1 MWFGATPY
9 YNGMGTKK
17 NITQFCEE
25 LAEPVAE
32 ELGYVIWDTEYVK
45 EGGRYILRY
54 TIDRDGG
61 VGIDDCERFHRA
73 IDPLLDEADPIEESY
88 TLEVSSPGLER
99 ELKYEWHYEC
109 CVGDTVEVHLYKP
122 VEGSK
127 LFVGTLLPLDENV
140 NVEISGKKY
149 SFPKNT
155 VSKVN
160 IYFDIKSI
168 NQEDNG
174 KI

>member
-1 MWFGATPY
+1 M
-9 YNGMGTKK
+9 KK
-17 NITQFCEE
+17 NITQICEE

-32 ELGYVIWDTEYVK
+32 KLGCVIWDTEYVK

-61 VGIDDCERFHRA
+61 VGIDDCERFHRE

-88 TLEVSSPGLER
+88 TLEVSSPGIER

-109 CVGDTVEVHLYKP
+109 CTGDTVEVHLYKP
-122 VEGSK
+122 YEGSK
-127 LFVGTLLPLDENV
+127 LYIGELLPLDENV
-140 NVEISGKKY
+140 NIEADGKKY
-149 SFPKNT
+149 SFPRSS

-168 NQEDNG
+168 NQEENG
-174 KI
+174 KK

>member
-1 MWFGATPY
+1 M
-9 YNGMGTKK
+9 KK
-17 NITQFCEE
+17 NITQICEE

-32 ELGYVIWDTEYVK
+32 KLGYVIWDTEYVK

-61 VGIDDCERFHRA
+61 VGIDDCERFHRE

-88 TLEVSSPGLER
+88 TLEVSSPGIER

-109 CVGDTVEVHLYKP
+109 CTGDTVEVHLYKP
-122 VEGSK
+122 YEGSK
-127 LFVGTLLPLDENV
+127 LYIGELLPLDENV
-140 NVEISGKKY
+140 NIEADGKKY
-149 SFPKNT
+149 SFPRSS

-168 NQEDNG
+168 NQEENG
-174 KI
+174 KK

>member
-1 MWFGATPY
+1 M
-9 YNGMGTKK
+9 KK
-17 NITQFCEE
+17 NITQICEE

-61 VGIDDCERFHRA
+61 VGIDDCEKFHRA

-88 TLEVSSPGLER
+88 TLEVSSPGIER

-109 CVGDTVEVHLYKP
+109 CEGDTVEVHLYKP
-122 VEGSK
+122 YEGSK
-127 LFVGTLLPLDENV
+127 LFVGTLLPLDGNV
-140 NVEISGKKY
+140 NVEVAGRKY
-149 SFPKNT
+149 AFPRSS

-168 NQEDNG
+168 NQEENG

>member
-1 MWFGATPY
+1 M
-9 YNGMGTKK
+9 KK
-17 NITQFCEE
+17 NITQICEE
-25 LAEPVAE
+25 LAEHVAE
-32 ELGYVIWDTEYVK
+32 KLGYVIWDTEYVK

-61 VGIDDCERFHRA
+61 VGIDDCERFHRE

-88 TLEVSSPGLER
+88 TLEVSSPGIER

-109 CVGDTVEVHLYKP
+109 CTGDTVEVHLYKP
-122 VEGSK
+122 YEGSK
-127 LFVGTLLPLDENV
+127 LYIGELLPLDENV
-140 NVEISGKKY
+140 NIEADGKKY
-149 SFPKNT
+149 SFPRSS

-168 NQEDNG
+168 NQEENE
-174 KI
+174 KK

>member
-1 MWFGATPY
+1 M
-9 YNGMGTKK
+9 KK
-17 NITQFCEE
+17 NIADICEE

-54 TIDRDGG
+54 TIDKDGG
-61 VGIDDCERFHRA
+61 GDINDCEKFHRA

-88 TLEVSSPGLER
+88 TLEVSSPGIER

-109 CVGDTVEVHLYKP
+109 CVGDTVEVKLYKP
-122 VEGSK
+122 YNNAK
-127 LFVGTLLPLDENV
+127 NYVGKLLPLDGNLNLEC
-140 NVEISGKKY
+140 GGQK
-149 SFPKNT
+149 
-155 VSKVN
+155 VSIPREYVAKVN

-168 NQEDNG
+168 DQED
-174 KI
+174 KRKK

>member
-1 MWFGATPY
+1 M
-9 YNGMGTKK
+9 KK
-17 NITQFCEE
+17 NIVSVCEE

-54 TIDRDGG
+54 TIDKDGG
-61 VGIDDCERFHRA
+61 VDLNDCEKFHHA

-88 TLEVSSPGLER
+88 TLEVSSPGIER

-109 CVGDTVEVHLYKP
+109 CVGDTVEVRLYKP
-122 VEGSK
+122 YENSK
-127 LFVGTLLPLDENV
+127 LFVGKLLPLDENV
-140 NVEISGKKY
+140 NIECNEKKY
-149 SFPKNT
+149 SFPRAS

-160 IYFDIKSI
+160 IYFDIKQI
-168 NQEDNG
+168 NLEEKG
-174 KI
+174 KK

>member
-1 MWFGATPY
+1 M
-9 YNGMGTKK
+9 KK
-17 NITQFCEE
+17 NITQICEE

-61 VGIDDCERFHRA
+61 VGIDDCEKFHRA

-88 TLEVSSPGLER
+88 TLEVSSPGIER

-109 CVGDTVEVHLYKP
+109 CEGDTVEVHLYKP
-122 VEGSK
+122 YEGCK
-127 LFVGTLLPLDENV
+127 LFVGKLLPLDGNV
-140 NVEISGKKY
+140 NVEVAGRKY
-149 SFPKNT
+149 AFPRSS

-168 NQEDNG
+168 NQEENG

>member
-1 MWFGATPY
+1 M
-9 YNGMGTKK
+9 KK
-17 NITQFCEE
+17 NITQICEE

-32 ELGYVIWDTEYVK
+32 KLGYVIWDTEYVK

-61 VGIDDCERFHRA
+61 VGIDDCERFHRE

-88 TLEVSSPGLER
+88 TLEVSSPGIER

-109 CVGDTVEVHLYKP
+109 CTGDTVEVRLYKP
-122 VEGSK
+122 YEGSK
-127 LFVGTLLPLDENV
+127 LYIGELLPLDENV
-140 NVEISGKKY
+140 NIEADGKKY
-149 SFPKNT
+149 SFPRSS

-168 NQEDNG
+168 NQEENG
-174 KI
+174 KK

>member
-1 MWFGATPY
+1 M
-9 YNGMGTKK
+9 KK
-17 NITQFCEE
+17 NITQICEE

-32 ELGYVIWDTEYVK
+32 KLGYVIWDTEYVK

-61 VGIDDCERFHRA
+61 VGIDDCEKFHRE

-88 TLEVSSPGLER
+88 TLEVSSPGIER
-99 ELKYEWHYEC
+99 ELKYECHYQC
-109 CVGDTVEVHLYKP
+109 CEGDTVEVRLYKP
-122 VEGSK
+122 YEGAK
-127 LFVGTLLPLDENV
+127 HFVGKLLPLDENV
-140 NVEISGKKY
+140 NIEADGKKY
-149 SFPKNT
+149 SFPKNA

>member
-1 MWFGATPY
+1 M
-9 YNGMGTKK
+9 KK
-17 NITQFCEE
+17 NITQICEE

-61 VGIDDCERFHRA
+61 VGIDDCEKFHRA

-88 TLEVSSPGLER
+88 TLEVSSPGIER

-109 CVGDTVEVHLYKP
+109 CEGDTVEVHLYKP
-122 VEGSK
+122 YEGCK
-127 LFVGTLLPLDENV
+127 LFVGTLLPLDGNV
-140 NVEISGKKY
+140 NVEVAGRKY
-149 SFPKNT
+149 TFPRSS

-168 NQEDNG
+168 NQEENG